1 MYVHIYIEHVNYT
14 CVSVCVHECL
24 CTCAYTYTSHVW
36 KRNMYAV
43 HTDVAGN
50 MFQFIDTLICD
61 VIITFSWFQNTW
73 LLNTSEYDFILG

>member
-1 MYVHIYIEHVNYT
+1 
-14 CVSVCVHECL
+14 
-24 CTCAYTYTSHVW
+24 
-36 KRNMYAV
+36 MYAV